1 MDREILSHIFE
12 PFYTTK
18 ETGKGTGLG
27 LAMVYGIVKNHD
39 GYIMCYSE
47 PGEGTTFKIYFPIIE
62 KEIKTMESKE
72 EKVPIKGGSETILLV
87 DDEEAIRELGE
98 DIFTRFGYTVLM
110 ASDGESALEIYSE
123 KKEEINLVILDIIM
137 PGIGGRRCLE
147 KLLKMNPRVKVII
160 ASGYSI
166 NGPTKEVLEAGAKGF
181 ISKPYDM
188 RGMLKTVRR
197 ILDED

>member
-188 RGMLKTVRR
+188 RGMLKTVRK

>member
-1 MDREILSHIFE
+1 M
-12 PFYTTK
+12 
-18 ETGKGTGLG
+18 
-27 LAMVYGIVKNHD
+27 
-39 GYIMCYSE
+39 
-47 PGEGTTFKIYFPIIE
+47 
-62 KEIKTMESKE
+62 
-72 EKVPIKGGSETILLV
+72 
-87 DDEEAIRELGE
+87 
-98 DIFTRFGYTVLM
+98 FTRFGYTVLM

-188 RGMLKTVRR
+188 RGMLKTVRK